1 MIARLL
7 HDLRLRT
14 KLSLVVIV
22 STLMASLLLFVVVTL
37 LEYHDSRHRVE
48 ERAQGLA
55 RVLAQNVRA
64 PLSFEDP
71 AAARRVLESLGAV
84 PEVRWAALLDM

>member
-1 MIARLL
+1 VIA
-7 HDLRLRT
+7 
-14 KLSLVVIV
+14 

-37 LEYHDSRHRVE
+37 LDYHDSRHRVE

-71 AAARRVLESLGAV
+71 AAARPGT
-84 PEVRWAALLDM
+84 